1 MYIIPSVDVEMV
13 KMKKA
18 EYTFTEEEMTELLN
32 YIVSVYS
39 RKKFTEDDLKRVIDG
54 NEKNR
59 KQTFTHKLRENN
71 KGESQLESFGN
82 NRQELLESEKKEY
95 KDIAYNLGELVED
108 ESKGPLDNFTK
119 MELKCKNND
128 KIWMY
133 KVDED
138 ILVIKEGLINKK
150 LKEETINFNDEDQ
163 LECYLNKQIILKK
176 NRGYV
181 EI

>member
-1 MYIIPSVDVEMV
+1 MV

-32 YIVSVYS
+32 YIVRVYS

-59 KQTFTHKLRENN
+59 QETFTHKLIENN
-71 KGESQLESFGN
+71 KDEKQSKSFGN
-82 NRQELLESEKKEY
+82 NSKELLKIEKKGYE
-95 KDIAYNLGELVED
+95 DMAYSLGEIED
-108 ESKGPLDNFTK
+108 ESKGSLDDFTK
-119 MELKCKNND
+119 MELKCKNNE

-133 KVDED
+133 KVEED
-138 ILVIKEGLINKK
+138 ILLIKEGVINKK

>member
-1 MYIIPSVDVEMV
+1 MV
-13 KMKKA
+13 KLIKD
-18 EYTFTEEEMTELLN
+18 EYTFTEEQMTELLN
-32 YIVSVYS
+32 DIVTLYS

-54 NEKNR
+54 GK
-59 KQTFTHKLRENN
+59 
-71 KGESQLESFGN
+71 
-82 NRQELLESEKKEY
+82 NRQELLESKRKEY
-95 KDIAYNLGELVED
+95 NNIAYNLREKE
-108 ESKGPLDNFTK
+108 EIKETLDDFTK
-119 MELKCKNND
+119 MELTFKNKH

-133 KVDED
+133 KVEED

>member
-1 MYIIPSVDVEMV
+1 MV
-13 KMKKA
+13 KMKKS

-54 NEKNR
+54 NENDR
-59 KQTFTHKLRENN
+59 RQAGNLFISKLREETERQSELL
-71 KGESQLESFGN
+71 KKVGN
-82 NRQELLESEKKEY
+82 NSQELLKSENKES
-95 KDIAYNLGELVED
+95 KDIAYNLLEIVED
-108 ESKGPLDNFTK
+108 ESKESLDDFTK
-119 MELKCKNND
+119 MELKCKNKQ

-133 KVDED
+133 KVNED
-138 ILVIKEGLINKK
+138 ILLLKEGIINKK
-150 LKEETINFNDEDQ
+150 LKEVTINFNDEDQ

-176 NRGYV
+176 SRGYV